1 VKLPVLLYRQIG
13 EPESRFCV
21 SPDRLREQMAWLR
34 ENGFE
39 SITPSDLHAALSD
52 GYSLPAH
59 SVMVTVD
66 DANDSDFV
74 FQENLAESGLRGTYF
89 WPSNRTLTHK
99 QLASIART
107 GEVCGHTVN
116 HPNLATLSFSE
127 QLNEIAPN
135 KAWIESMTERQMI
148 GFGYPFGAY
157 NNETPKILADT
168 GSLFGFDARVRL
180 SMYRNWTDGTSRAR
194 SFPAVS
200 ISRIS
205 LRS

>member
-1 VKLPVLLYRQIG
+1 LR
-13 EPESRFCV
+13 ESR
-21 SPDRLREQMAWLR
+21 SSALQMAWLR

-59 SVMVTVD
+59 SVMITVD

-74 FQENLAESGLRGTYF
+74 FQEVLAESGLRGTYF
-89 WPSNRTLTHK
+89 WPSNTTLTHK

-116 HPNLATLSFSE
+116 HPNLATLSCSE

-168 GSLFGFDARVRL
+168 GSLFGFDARGPIVDVSKLDRWHIARQIIPGGIDL
-180 SMYRNWTDGTSRAR
+180 TDFAEIINTGHS
-194 SFPAVS
+194 SPG
-200 ISRIS
+200 
-205 LRS
+205 